1 MVKDNNKE
9 VTNKVVKGVKGVVRE
24 AFLVERLVHH
34 VKDTMRYKKLNH
46 KLSMLKSGMKSILL
60 IEKVIDQ
67 FKGLMNLGVN
77 VKQEEEF
84 EEDED

>member
-1 MVKDNNKE
+1 
-9 VTNKVVKGVKGVVRE
+9 
-24 AFLVERLVHH
+24 
-34 VKDTMRYKKLNH
+34 MRYKKLNH

-84 EEDED
+84 EENED